1 MTKNRLLEL
10 VVSFCIYSL
19 IIVVCCNIIFS
30 IDLESKLK
38 TIRDRNNAI
47 YEYLE

>member
-1 MTKNRLLEL
+1 MAKNRLLEL

-19 IIVVCCNIIFS
+19 VIVVCCSIIFS
-30 IDLESKLK
+30 IDLESKLE
-38 TIRDRNNAI
+38 TIRDRNDMI